1 MLLNHDS
8 NPLPVLSLHRT
19 AALFGQALQHACGIS
34 CIAVTAGKPVCKRS
48 WEAGSYGYHGDD
60 GMRYA
65 ASGKGEE
72 YGPRFGAGDTV
83 GACLH
88 LGRQE
93 IFFT

>member
-1 MLLNHDS
+1 MTACATPRAARARRAD
-8 NPLPVLSLHRT
+8 PLTSPPPPTQKHTHNLT
-19 AALFGQALQHACGIS
+19 
-34 CIAVTAGKPVCKRS
+34 RS
-48 WEAGSYGYHGDD
+48 WETGSYGYHGDD

>member
-1 MLLNHDS
+1 MPPKQL
-8 NPLPVLSLHRT
+8 V
-19 AALFGQALQHACGIS
+19 FYYE
-34 CIAVTAGKPVCKRS
+34 VTVVDAGELGKIGVGFAPRDCKLTRQPG
-48 WEAGSYGYHGDD
+48 WEPGSYGYHGDD

-65 ASGKGEE
+65 SSGKGEE

-88 LGRQE
+88 LGRGE